1 MASRADQMKMKRI
14 LEKRERQRREIQEEK
29 ERLKAERKMAT
40 QMNDKF
46 SSYKDEVE
54 DQIKAST
61 VGLVSLNDMRAKQ
74 TRIIEDR
81 DLRML
86 KDKAAKLTREEKEAR
101 EKKRNEK
108 RKRKKMMQKLSFAQD
123 DEGQQEDGSDDEKNF
138 KDAMLLKKKK
148 KLRDLTAD
156 SSYLPNAAKNE
167 DEMELRKALRA
178 EWEANQEVEK
188 NRVLRYQLDVSND
201 L

>member
-1 MASRADQMKMKRI
+1 MGLISRVSSRTYRNIFFFKMASRSDQMKMKRI

-46 SSYKDEVE
+46 SSYKAEVE

-101 EKKRNEK
+101 G
-108 RKRKKMMQKLSFAQD
+108 RKIQ
-123 DEGQQEDGSDDEKNF
+123 
-138 KDAMLLKKKK
+138 
-148 KLRDLTAD
+148 
-156 SSYLPNAAKNE
+156 
-167 DEMELRKALRA
+167 
-178 EWEANQEVEK
+178 ANG
-188 NRVLRYQLDVSND
+188 
-201 L
+201 